1 MDKPRITR
9 RKKLFKV
16 GDIVDRVVNDLRGK
30 VSEVGGES
38 LEDIQVA
45 WNSVVGKTI
54 SAHTTLVSL
63 MNGVLVVS
71 VKKSVWRNE
80 LEFMKVGIGKKIN
93 NYMGRE
99 VIRNII
105 LR

>member
-1 MDKPRITR
+1 MDKPRVTK
-9 RKKLFKV
+9 RKRLYKV
-16 GDIVDRVVNDLRGK
+16 GDIVDGVVNDLRGQ
-30 VSEVGGES
+30 VSETGGES
-38 LEDIQVA
+38 LEEVQCA
-45 WNSVVGKTI
+45 WSSVVGEAIT
-54 SAHTTLVSL
+54 AHTTLTSL

-80 LEFMKVGIGKKIN
+80 LEFMKAGITQKIN
-93 NYMGRE
+93 KYMGRS